1 MAAYPPETPPVFRP
15 QQAMSPMFQ
24 PAAPAAPEYMP
35 PPAAPGQPKWLTGV
49 AIGVIVVM
57 IACALYWFFG
67 RSTSTSA
74 VIEAPAAKPGA
85 AGETP
90 LQKYIEITGLR
101 FGPQSKGVQVT
112 FVLINHSDSDVVG
125 LAGTATI
132 VAKTENGGEEP
143 IGTVNI
149 QTSMAA
155 QSSKELTLPLNTK
168 LKLMEMPDWQNAKVT
183 VKITS
188 PAGA

>member
-1 MAAYPPETPPVFRP
+1 
-15 QQAMSPMFQ
+15 MFQ
-24 PAAPAAPEYMP
+24 PAPPAAPEYMP

-57 IACALYWFFG
+57 IGCALYWFFG
-67 RSTSTSA
+67 RPTSTSA
-74 VIEAPAAKPGA
+74 VIEAPVAAQPGA
-85 AGETP
+85 AGENP

-132 VAKTENGGEEP
+132 MAKTEKGGEEP

-149 QTSMAA
+149 QTSMGA